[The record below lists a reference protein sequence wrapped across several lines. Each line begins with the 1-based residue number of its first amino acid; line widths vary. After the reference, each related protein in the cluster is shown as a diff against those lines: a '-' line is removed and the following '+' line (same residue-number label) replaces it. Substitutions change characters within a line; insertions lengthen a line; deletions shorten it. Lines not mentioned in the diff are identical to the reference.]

1 MDLNLRAWIEK
12 YGTKRRDELARMV
25 GRHPRYLYEAQ
36 EKCGAKLAMKIEQ
49 ATKELTPDDFVPK
62 YELRPDLWSK
72 EPPCLN
78 DRGKEEG
85 DMVHEG

>member
-1 MDLNLRAWIEK
+1 MDLRTWIEK
-12 YGTKRRDELARMV
+12 YGTKGRDKLARMV

-36 EKCGAKLAMKIEQ
+36 KKCGAKLAIKIEQ

-72 EPPCLN
+72 KTPCHS

-85 DMVHEG
+85 DMAYEQ